1 MAAPRAIGQPRAM
14 EELLDAHTA
23 LRLATLSRHASFR
36 GGPGA
41 HAFLRERIAPLH
53 REGSVRAAEHE
64 GRLAGVLAWRHDP
77 DHPQF
82 GVPVSSVAIAYD
94 AGWPGAERWLG
105 EVLDRELPR
114 MEADLDCMVDIHQ
127 PEAYRALAARGVGID
142 SIMLLGDPRAA
153 LARLLRDREVPPLPA
168 PLAIVPLERAHVDEA
183 VALFRAAFTAEPQY
197 CWFGGNEQHL
207 SRQREELEKELAGGT
222 RGHRVMVDGS
232 RVVGAL
238 GASVREDGLFG
249 RTAGMSL
256 VLAPELRGRGLL
268 RPIYRHLLEH
278 MIAEGAVTFRGGT
291 SQPPVMRLGRVL
303 GRPCVGAHMRRRNH
317 FPASHFAQYLP
328 W

>member
-36 GGPGA
+36 GPGA

-53 REGSVRAAEHE
+53 REGSVQHAEHE

-207 SRQREELEKELAGGT
+207 SRQREELEKELAEGT